1 MTGGVR
7 VVHAFS
13 IACLSDTL
21 QPCSMDDKALS
32 GLMSSLD
39 ERDGDGGFRT
49 ASSMSESSH
58 LGPGRRLDF
67 ATPCLK
73 VGRDPSCTIAILSEA
88 KTRSELSMAHDTA
101 RTSMAHDTART
112 NPFGFVQA
120 GLTIARPPSTAALK
134 VFCSVGRLLLTSR
147 LINQFVHQ
155 QLHLTV
161 NKLLPGFQPVG
172 GPPGC
177 NNNLAYSCARAP

>member
-58 LGPGRRLDF
+58 LGPGRRLGF

-73 VGRDPSCTIAILSEA
+73 VGRDPSCTVAILSEA

-101 RTSMAHDTART
+101 RTSSYRWPTTQRAHRWPTTQRART
-112 NPFGFVQA
+112 HLGSCRQ
-120 GLTIARPPSTAALK
+120 GSLSRARRPRQPSKFSAASA
-134 VFCSVGRLLLTSR
+134 V
-147 LINQFVHQ
+147 
-155 QLHLTV
+155 
-161 NKLLPGFQPVG
+161 
-172 GPPGC
+172 
-177 NNNLAYSCARAP
+177 SC